1 MSLLAVALG
10 CVGAITAAGGQS
22 GRPVPLPL
30 VPVTRLDDRG
40 GARQLDAP
48 HGVSLTF
55 ARPLAVR
62 DVLLLL
68 FRNTPFSVVVD
79 PAVSSTFV
87 GELKDL
93 TLRQALESVLTGA
106 ASDYDVDG
114 TIVRVFP
121 RKPEMRLFGIDH
133 LHSSPEADFLGDAGA
148 GVQSLLSASG
158 RLNVNRK
165 ASLIQVTDFADRLE
179 LVASYIETAQL
190 RVSRQVRI
198 DARVFEVA
206 RPDGRPVDW
215 PALAARPGSGVRKIG
230 GAAGWR
236 VDDVEAL
243 FAALGGIAAVRQ
255 LAAPAMLAMNNE
267 PAVLRVEHP
276 ESEIRLSITPQIS
289 ATDVIHMRVAP
300 FYAGRGRN
308 SGADGLFT
316 ASVDTTLRIASGD
329 TVVIAG
335 VMRQREDGT
344 LSEVVVLLTPTRV
357 SASAAAVDG
366 GR

>member
-1 MSLLAVALG
+1 MALG
-10 CVGAITAAGGQS
+10 CFGAIAVGQS
-22 GRPVPLPL
+22 GTQAPLPL
-30 VPVTRLDDRG
+30 LPVTRLDDRG
-40 GARQLDAP
+40 SARQLDAP

-55 ARPLAVR
+55 ARPLSVR

-68 FRNTPFSVVVD
+68 FRNTPFSLVVD

-93 TLRQALESVLTGA
+93 TLRQALESVLTSA
-106 ASDYDVDG
+106 ASDYDVDR

-121 RKPEMRLFGIDH
+121 RKPEMRLFSIDH
-133 LHSSPEADFLGDAGA
+133 LQTSPEADFFGDVGA
-148 GVQSLLSASG
+148 GVQSLLSGSG

-165 ASLIQVTDFADRLE
+165 ASLLQVTDFADRLE

-206 RPDGRPVDW
+206 RPDGQPLDW
-215 PALAARPGSGVRKIG
+215 SALAARPGSGVRRMAG
-230 GAAGWR
+230 SAGWR

-243 FAALGGIAAVRQ
+243 FGALGGSATVRHV
-255 LAAPAMLAMNNE
+255 AAPTVLAMNNE
-267 PAVLRVEHP
+267 PAVLRAEDSR
-276 ESEIRLSITPQIS
+276 SELRLSITPQIS
-289 ATDVIHMRVAP
+289 ASDVIHMRVSP
-300 FYAGRGRN
+300 SYGSGRGPNR
-308 SGADGLFT
+308 GAGEFAT
-316 ASVDTTLRIASGD
+316 AVDTTVRIASGD

-344 LSEVVVLLTPTRV
+344 PSEVVILLTPTRV
-357 SASAAAVDG
+357 SASAAGG